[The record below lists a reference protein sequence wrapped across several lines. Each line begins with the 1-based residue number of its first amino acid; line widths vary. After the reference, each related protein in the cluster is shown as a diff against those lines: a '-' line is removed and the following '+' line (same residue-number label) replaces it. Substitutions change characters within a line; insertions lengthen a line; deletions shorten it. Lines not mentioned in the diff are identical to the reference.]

1 MDFTMAMDYIEEKNK
16 LGSVPGLDNVKEL
29 LQRLGNPQNKCKCL
43 HIAGTNGKGS
53 IFSFVEEILLEEGY
67 KVGRYVSP
75 TIFTYLERFQIN
87 KEIIPEDEFANLLS
101 IIKKHVDEMVEEGL
115 NSPTAF
121 EIETALAFLY
131 FSEKQVDYALIECGL
146 GGLKDA
152 TNVIDTP
159 IISVM
164 ASISMDHMEF
174 LGSTQKKIAKH
185 KVGIIKKSSMCVSYP
200 QDRTVTK
207 TIIEKCCKENTNLV
221 FVSKNDLEEISSSCD
236 ESVFRYK
243 DRTYTIKLIGE
254 HQLLN
259 AATAIEVINN
269 SGIKV
274 KEKSIVKGLKNTVW
288 KGRMTKVSEKPLI
301 YVDGAH
307 NEQAWKILK
316 NTVNKY
322 FTNRNIIYIIGVLRD
337 KEYTKM
343 IDTLKS
349 TMSYA
354 ITVTP
359 DTPRGLE
366 KETLAKLISD
376 AGVPVVTADTPDE
389 AIALAKTQIKSDEVI
404 LVCGSLS
411 FISDY
416 LNYKEQN

>member
-29 LQRLGNPQNKCKCL
+29 LQRLDNPQNKCKCL

-185 KVGIIKKSSMCVSYP
+185 KVGIIKKNSMCVSYP

-366 KETLAKLISD
+366 KETLAKLISE
-376 AGVPVVTADTPDE
+376 ACVPVATADTPDE

>member
-185 KVGIIKKSSMCVSYP
+185 KVGIIKKNSMCVSYP

-221 FVSKNDLEEISSSCD
+221 FVSKNDLEEISSNCD

-259 AATAIEVINN
+259 AATAIEVIDN

-376 AGVPVVTADTPDE
+376 AGVPVATADTPDE

>member
-185 KVGIIKKSSMCVSYP
+185 KVGIIKKNSMCVSYP

-343 IDTLKS
+343 IDTLKN

-376 AGVPVVTADTPDE
+376 AGVPVATADTPDE

>member
-87 KEIIPEDEFANLLS
+87 KELIPEDEFANLLS

-185 KVGIIKKSSMCVSYP
+185 KVGIIKKNSMCVSYP

-259 AATAIEVINN
+259 AATAIEVIDN

-343 IDTLKS
+343 IDTLKN

-376 AGVPVVTADTPDE
+376 AGVPVATADTPDE

>member
-29 LQRLGNPQNKCKCL
+29 LQRLDNPQNKCKCL

-185 KVGIIKKSSMCVSYP
+185 KVGIIKKNSMCVSYP

-259 AATAIEVINN
+259 AATAIEVIDN

-376 AGVPVVTADTPDE
+376 AGVPVATADTPDE

>member
-1 MDFTMAMDYIEEKNK
+1 MDFAMAMDYIEEKNK

-29 LQRLGNPQNKCKCL
+29 LRRLDNPQNKCKCL

-53 IFSFVEEILLEEGY
+53 IFSFVEQILLQEGY
-67 KVGRYVSP
+67 TIGRYVSP

-87 KEIIPEDEFANLLS
+87 KKNIEQDKFADLIS
-101 IIKKHVDEMVEEGL
+101 KIKKHVDEMEKEGL

-121 EIETALAFLY
+121 EIETALAYLY
-131 FSEKQVDYALIECGL
+131 FFEEKVDYALIECGM
-146 GGLKDA
+146 GGLQDA
-152 TNVIDTP
+152 TNVIDKP
-159 IISVM
+159 IVSVM

-174 LGSTQKKIAKH
+174 LGSTQKKIAKQ
-185 KVGIIKKSSMCVSYP
+185 KVGIIKKNSMCISYP
-200 QDRTVTK
+200 QDRTVTRV
-207 TIIEKCCKENTNLV
+207 IIDKCCKENTNLI
-221 FVSKNDLEEISSSCD
+221 FVSKNDLEEISISQ
-236 ESVFRYK
+236 EETVFIYK
-243 DRTYTIKLIGE
+243 EKTYTIGLLGE

-259 AATAIEVINN
+259 AATAIEVIKN
-269 SGIKV
+269 SGISV
-274 KEKSIVKGLKNTVW
+274 KDKSIVAGLKNTTW
-288 KGRMTKVSEKPLI
+288 KGRMTRVSENPLV

-343 IDTLKS
+343 IDILKS

-354 ITVTP
+354 VTITP
-359 DTPRGLE
+359 DSPRGLE
-366 KETLAKLISD
+366 KETLAELIKE
-376 AGVPVVTADTPDE
+376 AGIPVQTAKNAET
-389 AIALAKTQIKSDEVI
+389 AIALAKDNMKKEDVI

-411 FISDY
+411 FISEY
-416 LNYKEQN
+416 LNYEY

>member
-87 KEIIPEDEFANLLS
+87 KEIIPQDEFANLLS

-185 KVGIIKKSSMCVSYP
+185 KVGIIKKNSMCVSYP

-343 IDTLKS
+343 IDTLKN

-376 AGVPVVTADTPDE
+376 AGVPVATADTHDE